1 MQNQATLEIKI
12 IQEENTRMKSNI
24 EVMDN
29 LISDLE
35 DMKEVTRNIDAV
47 FSQWTSNASGTV
59 EEICGELIKSLTI
72 PSTEDVEHDIN
83 TFKIY
88 RYFIENNVKDNN
100 LEISRLET
108 ESKFREDNMDLVKSI
123 IVKVQDDCAGSH
135 NKEMSNESRDCIEQ
149 VSK

>member
-72 PSTEDVEHDIN
+72 PSTEDVGHDIN

-108 ESKFREDNMDLVKSI
+108 ESKFREDNMGLVKSI
-123 IVKVQDDCAGSH
+123 IVKVQDDCAGSD